1 MKKLNLLFTALLFL
15 CCVGTATAHDF
26 EVGGIYYNITDDTNK
41 TIEVT
46 YGGEYS
52 DEYTGNVVI
61 PESVTYNGTTYSV
74 TSIGDDAFEDCTGLT
89 SVTIPNSVTSIGGA
103 AFESCTGL
111 TSITIPNSVTSI
123 GRYAF
128 RDCTG
133 LTSITSLIPAES
145 LFAINPNVFY
155 EVDKT
160 VCTLYVPVG
169 TKETYAST
177 EGWKDFVNIV
187 EKGFTG
193 IEDVYDEVKSESGK
207 RKGESYLRP

>member
-1 MKKLNLLFTALLFL
+1 MSKYNYPQQRYKHWRL
-15 CCVGTATAHDF
+15 CVLKC
-26 EVGGIYYNITDDTNK
+26 K
-41 TIEVT
+41 
-46 YGGEYS
+46 
-52 DEYTGNVVI
+52 
-61 PESVTYNGTTYSV
+61 
-74 TSIGDDAFEDCTGLT
+74 
-89 SVTIPNSVTSIGGA
+89 
-103 AFESCTGL
+103 GL

-123 GRYAF
+123 GYGAF
-128 RDCTG
+128 YECTGFTSITIPNSVTSIGERTFAYCTG

-187 EKGFTG
+187 EKDFTG
-193 IEDVYDEVKSESGK
+193 I
-207 RKGESYLRP
+207 